1 MMPVKPGDTF
11 VRFAPN
17 GRREGETVQQ
27 FVQRNQLTP
36 EQTAWPQTQPV
47 RGNPSLQRL
56 SMALA
61 DAGFDD
67 IHLRLSGDGED
78 VSFKVRLT
86 ERVMAQDSDEL
97 LRLWIAT
104 FRQAGFRVGFEEIGF
119 IDVDGTRISGH
130 TLVGPIDEI
139 AEHGAPQIEI

>member
-1 MMPVKPGDTF
+1 MMSMSSDSA
-11 VRFAPN
+11 VRKFRPN
-17 GRREGETVQQ
+17 GRGEAETVQEL
-27 FVQRNQLTP
+27 VKRNRLTP

-47 RGNPSLQRL
+47 RGTPSLQRL

-86 ERVMAQDSDEL
+86 ERVMAQDSDAL
-97 LRLWIAT
+97 LRLWITT
-104 FRQAGFRVGFEEIGF
+104 FRQAGFPIGFEEIGI
-119 IDVDGTRISGH
+119 IDVDGTLISGQA
-130 TLVGPIDEI
+130 LVGPIDEI
-139 AEHGAPQIEI
+139 AEHGAPQIAS